1 MANWGIGIGSFADG
15 FARGL
20 QMRKLYDSARK
31 EDAAEKAREE
41 AVEFAKQQR
50 ESQLEEETNRIMGLG
65 PHEPQAPGPLQAEP
79 VAVAQPV
86 NMSNPQT
93 VAKPQVKG
101 MIQSGNI
108 DLTKRPVVKN
118 QDGTISTVRSMSFN
132 EDGKEILVPTVS
144 DDGRILSEQEA
155 IENYRRTGKHLG
167 IFDSP
172 EAATSYAQWLHNQQ
186 DAAYSKQPAPGN
198 EASHPVAASGISDQR
213 MTREQARKLAE
224 ERLGDPSDSMH
235 QIIAQRM
242 RDYYVK
248 AGDLDMAEKWDRYAE
263 TREARRQ
270 MRHFGNALKAAS
282 VGNHEGFIK
291 NIRPVLED
299 NYGKGFEIRNTTPV
313 KTKDGTVTGYNFE
326 ILNTRTGE
334 VTQNSMSIDDL
345 YQVGLT
351 MGSPEQGFNRWLAS
365 QQQRE
370 EARSKAAAEAGKIQM
385 QTAKEIAVEREKS
398 RLRDQEIGPLGKKI
412 RDMRVAGI
420 PDDVI
425 QRVVTSETI
434 SDAYK
439 KGASPQEAKRL
450 IVQEMM
456 GKYVDFRGNP
466 TKTPQEISAMA
477 DEVVKS
483 IYGDEAAQPA
493 APSPQEAAAS
503 PGPAARGLPILD
515 QKTGKLI
522 YR

>member
-1 MANWGIGIGSFADG
+1 MANFGIGIGAFADG
-15 FARGL
+15 LVRGMNL
-20 QMRKLYDSARK
+20 GKQIKQVRK
-31 EDAAEKAREE
+31 ENAADEAREKAFEDAQKERNAALE
-41 AVEFAKQQR
+41 A
-50 ESQLEEETNRIMGLG
+50 ETNRLMGIG
-65 PHEPQAPGPLQAEP
+65 EPPTQAGGQAP
-79 VAVAQPV
+79 VAQPV
-86 NMSNPQT
+86 DAGGGIAQPEQPQQP
-93 VAKPQVKG
+93 AISREEARKKAEENLG
-101 MIQSGNI
+101 
-108 DLTKRPVVKN
+108 
-118 QDGTISTVRSMSFN
+118 DG
-132 EDGKEILVPTVS
+132 S
-144 DDGRILSEQEA
+144 DDVYRIVS
-155 IENYRRTGKHLG
+155 N
-167 IFDSP
+167 
-172 EAATSYAQWLHNQQ
+172 
-186 DAAYSKQPAPGN
+186 
-198 EASHPVAASGISDQR
+198 
-213 MTREQARKLAE
+213 
-224 ERLGDPSDSMH
+224 
-235 QIIAQRM
+235 RM
-242 RDYYVK
+242 RDHYLK
-248 AGDLDMAEKWDRYAE
+248 SGDIELADKWEKYAE
-263 TREARRQ
+263 TRDARRQ

-282 VGNHEGFIK
+282 VGNHDGFIK

-299 NYGKGFEIRNTTPV
+299 NYGKGFEIRSATPV

-483 IYGDEAAQPA
+483 IYGDEAARPA
-493 APSPQEAAAS
+493 APAPQETAAS

>member
-1 MANWGIGIGSFADG
+1 MANWGIGIGSLADG

-31 EDAAEKAREE
+31 EDAADKAREE
-41 AVEFAKQQR
+41 AIAFANQQR

-65 PHEPQAPGPLQAEP
+65 PHESQAPGPSQAEP

-93 VAKPQVKG
+93 ATPA
-101 MIQSGNI
+101 S
-108 DLTKRPVVKN
+108 
-118 QDGTISTVRSMSFN
+118 
-132 EDGKEILVPTVS
+132 
-144 DDGRILSEQEA
+144 
-155 IENYRRTGKHLG
+155 
-167 IFDSP
+167 
-172 EAATSYAQWLHNQQ
+172 AAPATPAE
-186 DAAYSKQPAPGN
+186 QPAPQP
-198 EASHPVAASGISDQR
+198 AQQPVAASGISDQR
-213 MTREQARKLAE
+213 LTREQARKLAE
-224 ERLGDPSDSMH
+224 ERLGDSSDSTH

-248 AGDLDMAEKWDRYAE
+248 AGDLDMAEKWDKYAE

-334 VTQNSMSIDDL
+334 ATQNSMSIDDL

-351 MGSPEQGFNRWLAS
+351 MGSPEQGFSRWLAS

-483 IYGDEAAQPA
+483 IYGDEAARPA
-493 APSPQEAAAS
+493 APAPQETAAS